1 MLAKA
6 SPLVKVKRLGYNI
19 FEMSKKDKSKF
30 RKRIREQL
38 LKEMAQLE
46 SQPVKKTIATAT
58 TATPVFPK
66 SPQSM
71 PTADTAAKP
80 IASSSQEP
88 ATPINYLNFIKRDL
102 KKSAI
107 IIGSIISIIIILTVV
122 DNRTNI
128 LIKTGNQ
135 IFQVLHIGT

>member
-1 MLAKA
+1 
-6 SPLVKVKRLGYNI
+6 
-19 FEMSKKDKSKF
+19 MSKKDKSKF

-38 LKEMAQLE
+38 SKEMAQLE
-46 SQPVKKTIATAT
+46 SQPVKKTTAIATP
-58 TATPVFPK
+58 ATPVLPK

-71 PTADTAAKP
+71 PTADIAARL
-80 IASSSQEP
+80 IAPSPQET

-135 IFQVLHIGT
+135 IFQVLHIDT